1 MYIETVFSI
10 FVNISILQNTWFK
23 FSDASESKTVPCYK
37 VSWCQVL
44 KSKRGG
50 FKLYNTFRRH
60 KYRCQNGTVQALAV
74 YLNMYTAYLSCLNLL
89 TDTRLLVCCV
99 CRNVKRNTICRLNV
113 AVKLLTHG
121 FTSCQEV
128 RMYLIFVVYESYIWT
143 MTYELISCYVHTII
157 EVKKLA
163 EAHGGSV

>member
-60 KYRCQNGTVQALAV
+60 KYRCQNGTVQALACSV
-74 YLNMYTAYLSCLNLL
+74 FEYVYSIFELFKFAYWHSFACLLRVQERKEKHNLPIKRSGKIAYTWVYKLPRGTYVLNFCCVWVLYLNHDIWINFMLC
-89 TDTRLLVCCV
+89 
-99 CRNVKRNTICRLNV
+99 
-113 AVKLLTHG
+113 THNNR
-121 FTSCQEV
+121 S
-128 RMYLIFVVYESYIWT
+128 
-143 MTYELISCYVHTII
+143 
-157 EVKKLA
+157 
-163 EAHGGSV
+163 